1 MNIIMTFL
9 QPPGPLGIKLSH
21 CSKVRCSASSR
32 GKSSSLIF
40 IIIMFLAWRHFHHYI
55 TTVVIFRTITYKS
68 FPSKYV
74 RSCSFFSRF
83 CFKNFV
89 NRCLS
94 QTPRF
99 LSGIWLKFWNLEA
112 IIWSESGVMWLIFIC
127 FEDFH
132 IVNAF
137 LLIRDMQMCMFLK
150 YQSKEASNVEATCTQ
165 WGRCPCWAPAEALPL
180 LLPPLP
186 PY

>member
-21 CSKVRCSASSR
+21 CSKVKCSASSR

-112 IIWSESGVMWLIFIC
+112 LIWAESGVMRKICAHQLSCRTLLWTFHHIFATTKLW
-127 FEDFH
+127 FGD
-132 IVNAF
+132 
-137 LLIRDMQMCMFLK
+137 
-150 YQSKEASNVEATCTQ
+150 ASPRTSEH
-165 WGRCPCWAPAEALPL
+165 
-180 LLPPLP
+180 
-186 PY
+186 